1 MSLPWSL
8 QGEHG
13 PSDTLISD
21 FWPQSSRRQ
30 PPCNDEPP
38 DGGTGTLTKWEDIE
52 RGREK
57 KHAVRAGEARLG
69 DLPGPRR
76 SAFLT
81 ATPSTPSSTP
91 AETSPLVRE
100 VSAV

>member
-1 MSLPWSL
+1 MDVGAIFRNAS
-8 QGEHG
+8 
-13 PSDTLISD
+13 
-21 FWPQSSRRQ
+21 PQNLEPPEPHRQ
-30 PPCNDEPP
+30 PPCDDKLP

-76 SAFLT
+76 SAVLT
-81 ATPSTPSSTP
+81 ARSLHPQLSS
-91 AETSPLVRE
+91 S
-100 VSAV
+100 